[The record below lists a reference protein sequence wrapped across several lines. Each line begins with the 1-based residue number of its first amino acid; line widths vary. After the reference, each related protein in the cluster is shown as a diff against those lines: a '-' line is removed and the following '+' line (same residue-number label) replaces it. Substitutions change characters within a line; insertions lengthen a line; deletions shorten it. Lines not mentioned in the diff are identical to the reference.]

1 MAQERV
7 RRVARRYGAGAR
19 VAVVVALA
27 CVLAA
32 LALAG
37 VLLGGVGGGVTIERA
52 GEAETASA
60 GPGEKDDAPAG
71 ETDAEADGA
80 AGAPEEAPEE
90 LVVHVDGAVG
100 APGVYELPAGAR
112 AADAVEAAGGLVE
125 GADTASLNLAAPL
138 ADGEKIHVPV
148 EGEGETVAA
157 DGEGSGAGTPAVVN
171 INTAGIEELDALP
184 GVGEA
189 TARAI
194 VEDREANGP
203 FTAPEDLMRVSGIGE
218 KKFAKLEGLIR
229 V

>member
-19 VAVVVALA
+19 AAAVVALV
-27 CVLAA
+27 C
-32 LALAG
+32 
-37 VLLGGVGGGVTIERA
+37 LLGGLVAAGLLLGGAGGGVTIERA
-52 GEAETASA
+52 GEAEAEVA
-60 GPGEKDDAPAG
+60 PADAAEKDEGPQA
-71 ETDAEADGA
+71 ETDDAAD
-80 AGAPEEAPEE
+80 AGAPEEPEE

-100 APGVYELPAGAR
+100 VPGVYTLPAGSR
-112 AADAVEAAGGLVE
+112 AADAVEAAGGLAE
-125 GADTASLNLAAPL
+125 GADTTSLNLAAPL
-138 ADGEKIHVPV
+138 ADGEKIHVPM
-148 EGEGETVAA
+148 EGEAA
-157 DGEGSGAGTPAVVN
+157 SAGASEGAAGAEAPAVVD
-171 INTAGIEELDALP
+171 INEAGVEELDTLP

-203 FTAPEDLMRVSGIGE
+203 FATPEDLMRVSGIGE